1 MDKTCFAKKTVAVV
15 AFLLAACAMAYDDV
29 QVTYR
34 GRVALNNSEVNGDMS
49 MTFRLYRTKGDAEAS
64 WTLTKNN
71 VSVKGG
77 LFQVALGGN
86 GLAEVLDAGNAK
98 WIGVTIGD
106 GKEQYPRQEL
116 LAAPRA
122 GRAAF
127 VPRLAVSPSVQT
139 ASVARVEAK
148 TFTVTGRLSIGGG
161 VKLPKDASP
170 ASMNVVAT
178 KSNYTLPLRGNV
190 RFFSGA
196 QPRNLGTQT
205 SSGGGCS
212 FGVADRNC
220 AALFST
226 TGSDIMP
233 GMTLLFK
240 KGDTVAVPP
249 GTGLAD
255 GTQVSCWLYAIGV
268 D

>member
-34 GRVALNNSEVNGDMS
+34 GRVTLNNEEVTRAVP

-64 WTLTKNN
+64 WTMTKDS
-71 VSVKGG
+71 VSVDHG
-77 LFQVALGGN
+77 LFQVALAGN
-86 GLAEVLDAGNAK
+86 GLAEVIDAGNAK

-116 LAAPRA
+116 LAAPLV
-122 GRAAF
+122 GKAAL
-127 VPRLAVSPSVQT
+127 VPRLAASPSVQT
-139 ASVARVEAK
+139 ASVSRVEAK
-148 TFTVTGRLSIGGG
+148 TLTVSGRLSIGGG
-161 VKLPKDASP
+161 VRLPKDTTP
-170 ASMNVVAT
+170 ASMSVVTT
-178 KSNYTLPLRGNV
+178 KAGHTLPLRGNV

-196 QPRNLGTQT
+196 QPRNLGTRT

-240 KGDTVAVPP
+240 KGETVAVPP

-255 GTQVSCWLYAIGV
+255 GMQVSCWLYAIGV